1 MSLYNVKLKIND
13 NDINKE
19 LKDYYIDF
27 EIDNDDENNSRRI
40 YFDILD
46 KNCINKDLYQLYWVN
61 RRGGVDSII
70 MTGNN
75 IQSVKSNSKRYKTYK
90 RSFQNGNFYGDESYD
105 SNPQY
110 LSEYKKRYSLNS
122 YYIDEELYKYLEDI
136 IYTKYVW
143 LYSLNDDEIISV
155 NIIYDSFE
163 LKNSKNQN
171 ELLQLSI
178 TAEEKI
184 TNTYV

>member
-90 RSFQNGNFYGDESYD
+90 RSFQNGNFYGDSSYD

-184 TNTYV
+184 INTYV